1 MPSSSVTP
9 VPPSAFAELGAH
21 SALAAALSARGYAAP
36 TPVQAAVL
44 GAGVHDLLVSSQ
56 TGSGKTVAFGLLIA
70 RVLLGDE
77 ARLRHA
83 APSQPRT
90 LVIAP
95 TRELAA
101 QVQRELGWLFADT
114 GARVVAFT
122 GGTDLRL
129 DSRALKRGV
138 DIAVGTPG
146 RLVDLVE
153 RKSLILD
160 AIEVVVLDEADEML
174 DLGFRESLELLLERA
189 PKERRTLLFSAT
201 LPSGIRALA
210 ARYQTDARSLDPR
223 AGQASTGHEDIQH
236 VAHLCRNGERKKAL
250 VNVLRLADEDRALV
264 FCRTREDVSELHR
277 DLIAHGFRAAAISG
291 ERAQAERTRA
301 LDALRDGRA
310 KVLVA
315 TNVAARGLDLPDLG
329 LVIHADV
336 PENAE
341 SLTHRSG
348 RTGRAGKKGVNILL
362 VEERERK
369 KAERLFNEARLR
381 LRWTPPPG
389 ANAVAERD
397 RQRVAESIRAALEG
411 GGASPAANVL
421 AEELLATQPAI
432 AVVAALLDR
441 ALGEQSPGEELGIV
455 ELAPARGEYP
465 SAAGPRRVDGP
476 MVQFTINLGT
486 RDRAQPNWILPM
498 VCRRGNVTKREI
510 GAIRVGPDRTWFE
523 ILASA
528 APAFAAAAAEPD
540 LRNPQ
545 ISIQRAEGPAPAT
558 SAPPRRPG
566 RPGGPPRPGARPT
579 FGPRPTGGPRPAGG
593 AKPPRRK

>member
-1 MPSSSVTP
+1 MPSSSVSET
-9 VPPSAFAELGAH
+9 PPSAFAELGAH
-21 SALAAALSARGYAAP
+21 AALATALAEKGYAAP

-44 GAGVHDLLVSSQ
+44 GAGDHDLLVSSQ
-56 TGSGKTVAFGLLIA
+56 TGSGKTVAFGLMMG
-70 RVLLGDE
+70 RVLLGED

-83 APSQPRT
+83 APSAPRA

-101 QVQRELGWLFADT
+101 QVQRELSWLFAAT
-114 GARVVAFT
+114 HARVVAFT

-146 RLVDLVE
+146 RLVDLIE
-153 RKSLILD
+153 RKSLVLD
-160 AIEVVVLDEADEML
+160 AIEVAVLDEADEML
-174 DLGFRESLELLLERA
+174 DLGFREALEQILEKA
-189 PKERRTLLFSAT
+189 PKERRTMLFSAT

-210 ARYQTDARSLDPR
+210 ARYQRDAHSLDPR

-264 FCRTREDVSELHR
+264 FCRTREDVSDLHR

-389 ANAVAERD
+389 AVAVAERD
-397 RQRVAESIRAALEG
+397 RQRLSESIRASLE

-441 ALGEQSPGEELGIV
+441 ALLEQSPGEEIGIV
-455 ELAPARGEYP
+455 ELAVPRSEYP
-465 SAAGPRRVDGP
+465 TGPRRTDGP

-523 ILASA
+523 IV
-528 APAFAAAAAEPD
+528 APVADAFLAAASEPD

-545 ISIQRAEGPAPAT
+545 IRIQKAEGPAPAA
-558 SAPPRRPG
+558 SAPPRRAT
-566 RPGGPPRPGARPT
+566 RPSGPPRPHARPT
-579 FGPRPTGGPRPAGG
+579 GAARPTGG